1 VSGAGPGTSK
11 RYLGASMNG
20 LVGLAVVFV
29 MVFGGYLLAGGK
41 LGIILYALPF
51 EMMMIGGAAAG
62 GLIIANSPS
71 GVTHTLRDIAKIF
84 RGPRW
89 NPADYRDLLCLMF
102 QLLRIQKSNP
112 MELDAHIEDPGVSPV
127 FAAYPR
133 ILADQEAVSL
143 ICDTLR
149 AASMNYND
157 PHQVE
162 AVLEKRLEAH
172 SHEAQHSSHTLQIMA
187 DGLPALG
194 IVAAVLGVIKT
205 MASIDQPPEILGR
218 MIGGAL
224 VGTFLGVFLSYGVVG
239 PFANRLRTVIDAE
252 QSFYALIREVMVASL
267 YQHAPNICVEV
278 GRQNTPA
285 HYRPSYNELEEAL
298 RAVRGQGA
306 PAKPQSLAA

>member
-1 VSGAGPGTSK
+1 
-11 RYLGASMNG
+11 MNG
-20 LVGLAVVFV
+20 VVGLAIVFA

-71 GVTHTLRDIAKIF
+71 GVKHTLRDIAKIF

-89 NPADYRDLLCLMF
+89 KPADYRDLLCLMF
-102 QLLRIQKSNP
+102 QLLRVQRANP
-112 MELDAHIEDPGVSPV
+112 MELDAHIEDPGVSPI

-133 ILADQEAVSL
+133 ILADAEAVSL

-162 AVLEKRLEAH
+162 AVLEKRVEAH
-172 SHEAQHSSHTLQIMA
+172 AHEAQHSSHTLQIMA

-205 MASIDQPPEILGR
+205 MASIDQPPEILGK

-224 VGTFLGVFLSYGVVG
+224 VGTFLGVFLAYGVVG
-239 PFANRLRTVIDAE
+239 PFANRLRTVIDEE
-252 QSFYALIREVMVASL
+252 QTFYGLIREVMVASL

-278 GRQNTPA
+278 GRQNTPG
-285 HYRPSYNELEEAL
+285 HYRPSYAELEEAL
-298 RAVRGQGA
+298 RAVRGQSA